1 MAQSSV
7 ELERS
12 AIKRHFSEAAS
23 SFDSAALLHQ
33 RVAEEL
39 ADRLQYVRLSPAVA
53 LDLGCATGFC
63 TALLAER
70 YPQIQLIGLDLSCA
84 MLTQNAMLK
93 TRAVRVAGDAESL
106 PLVEQSVDLV
116 VSNLLL
122 PWCEPANLFGEVH
135 RVLRPAGVFV
145 FSSLGPDT
153 LKELKRAWSI
163 VDDTPH
169 VHAFMDM
176 HNLGDTLVAAGFA
189 EPVMDIEVLTMTY
202 DTLSGL
208 LDDLRATGGSNAL
221 HARRRTLTGRY
232 RAERLQTAYESFRG
246 ADGRLPSTWEIVYG
260 VAWRP
265 ERSVASETDGV
276 GVPVRL
282 GN

>member
-1 MAQSSV
+1 MAQSSA

-12 AIKRHFSEAAS
+12 AVKRHFSEAAS

-122 PWCEPANLFGEVH
+122 PWCEPVNLFGEVH
-135 RVLRPAGVFV
+135 RCC
-145 FSSLGPDT
+145 
-153 LKELKRAWSI
+153 
-163 VDDTPH
+163 
-169 VHAFMDM
+169 
-176 HNLGDTLVAAGFA
+176 
-189 EPVMDIEVLTMTY
+189 
-202 DTLSGL
+202 
-208 LDDLRATGGSNAL
+208 
-221 HARRRTLTGRY
+221 ARL
-232 RAERLQTAYESFRG
+232 ACLPFRVS
-246 ADGRLPSTWEIVYG
+246 APIPS
-260 VAWRP
+260 
-265 ERSVASETDGV
+265 RS
-276 GVPVRL
+276 
-282 GN
+282 